1 MKDGEPN
8 NSFGDEDFLVLTNTA
23 NGTQWNDQDSGNE
36 ASYILEKTYTS
47 DPSLADTD
55 EDGLT
60 DGQEVNGFSQYEMIV
75 GGFSW
80 NQAKADAESRGGHL
94 ATITSIEEQNAVEA
108 VWDGSVNAWLGAD
121 DVNSQNDWNWI
132 TGEPAI
138 FFKLG
143 FDPA

>member
-1 MKDGEPN
+1 M
-8 NSFGDEDFLVLTNTA
+8 
-23 NGTQWNDQDSGNE
+23 
-36 ASYILEKTYTS
+36 
-47 DPSLADTD
+47 
-55 EDGLT
+55 T

-138 FFKLG
+138 FQTGIRPSLIQTHKLSFYG
-143 FDPA
+143 PRIPSMVSGTIMEMQAADISWSFRLIPTPIHPLQIPMGMGLTTIWNF